1 MRDGGGRL
9 GSKVG
14 QIGPKWDKSGTYSD
28 QILVQLA
35 RLAKGWIQGATGLSL
50 SGAKDIKLKCVITFM
65 LEVVRKYQEKMCL

>member
-1 MRDGGGRL
+1 M
-9 GSKVG
+9 G

-35 RLAKGWIQGATGLSL
+35 RLAKGWIQGTTGLSL
-50 SGAKDIKLKCVITFM
+50 SGAKDIKLKCVFFFAFLTFM